1 LVVGEAGGSGLATAS
16 ALLFGRVR
24 VIDIILLSRQ
34 QKEKAMSHTQ
44 IQGPYDDYA
53 CKECTE
59 ELHREM
65 YEQNIELPD
74 FDVPYVEYPCPNVE
88 GE

>member
-1 LVVGEAGGSGLATAS
+1 LFVVNAN
-16 ALLFGRVR
+16 
-24 VIDIILLSRQ
+24 
-34 QKEKAMSHTQ
+34 QKGTTMSHTE
-44 IQGPYDDYA
+44 IHGPYDDYA

-65 YEQNIELPD
+65 HSQNIELPD

-88 GE
+88 ENSNA